1 MDGLTT
7 PKSSETAVFGDKNRA
22 FITLHNTPKFAVFAV
37 FGEFPRRNPPPPIY
51 RGAEVETFFRGT
63 LQ

>member
-37 FGEFPRRNPPPPIY
+37 FGEFPRRNSPLPIY
-51 RGAEVETFFRGT
+51 KGENEEDFFGEP